1 MNKIKSLLQYQ
12 KEIIEGFFVSAV
24 GSWALCSIIRG
35 AYRHINDVNF
45 GGATN
50 IAVVI
55 CLFVIGMALMAM
67 LYIHK
72 DSMAKLAMFAFVYL
86 FVILCACQGYSVSWG
101 DASYYNQIG
110 NVSFQTVLCV
120 IAVLAFM
127 YVKED
132 IFNIFAK
139 IHLTKKETWIVVAVI
154 GVLFFAFIGVVTV
167 YRYLTYSN
175 TTFDFGIFAQMYEYM
190 KQKGTISTTVERNK
204 LLSHFAVHFSP
215 IFYIALP
222 IYFIFDNAITVQL
235 IQAFMV
241 AIPVIPIL
249 LLCKHHK
256 LSNQMAIAVSLIY
269 VLYPATAG
277 GTFYDI
283 HENCFITFFLLM
295 LAWAVEKKK
304 NVAAVIFAI
313 LSLMVKEDAPVYVFI
328 LGIFF
333 LFSKK
338 DKKRG
343 VILIVA
349 SAIYFAMATAIVNSY
364 GLGIQEYRF
373 GNLYFTQD
381 GGLIQVFETLLANPG
396 YAISQIIRNT
406 NDNSMDKIGYI
417 ISMLVP
423 VAAVLFTT
431 GKKYSR
437 YILLLPFIIIN
448 LLPTYLYMHDITF
461 QYDFSVIAL
470 MMYAII
476 LNIADMDINRAKKL
490 ATVSVIC
497 ASVMF
502 MGSIYQKAPYYVSR
516 YNADK
521 ATYQGL
527 NKALDMVPEDASV
540 CASGFLVPHLSK
552 NLILYDQ
559 NHLESDI
566 YTDYLVVDARYDSEK
581 EKFSNIIA
589 SGKYEVVYNVDGLIT
604 IYKRTSN

>member
-50 IAVVI
+50 IAIVI

-86 FVILCACQGYSVSWG
+86 FGILCACQGYTVSWG
-101 DASYYNQIG
+101 DASYYNRIG
-110 NVSFQTVLCV
+110 NVCFQTVLCV

-154 GVLFFAFIGVVTV
+154 GVLLFAFIGVVTV

-175 TTFDFGIFAQMYEYM
+175 STFDFGIFAQMYEYM

-269 VLYPATAG
+269 ALYPATAG

-283 HENCFITFFLLM
+283 HENCFLTFFLL
-295 LAWAVEKKK
+295 LTIYFVEKKK
-304 NVAAVIFAI
+304 DIPAI
-313 LSLMVKEDAPVYVFI
+313 ICMLLVFFVKEDAAAYIMIVGAY
-328 LGIFF
+328 F
-333 LFSKK
+333 LFSRR

-343 VILIVA
+343 IIMIIL
-349 SAIYFAMATAIVNSY
+349 SAIYFVVALSVVNSY
-364 GLGIQEYRF
+364 GLGVLDNRF
-373 GNLYFTQD
+373 ANLYAD
-381 GGLIQVFETLLANPG
+381 PNGGLGQVFKTIIANPA
-396 YAISQIIRNT
+396 YVIAQMISNADAT
-406 NDNSMDKIGYI
+406 GMDKIQYLLLMI
-417 ISMLVP
+417 VPMATMLF
-423 VAAVLFTT
+423 AT

-437 YILLLPFIIIN
+437 YILMAPFLVFN
-448 LLPTYLYMHDITF
+448 VFTTYLYLHDVGF
-461 QYDFSVIAL
+461 QYNFGVIAL
-470 MMYAII
+470 FMYLSIM
-476 LNIADMDINRAKKL
+476 NISEMDYKK
-490 ATVSVIC
+490 ARTVAGISVIC
-497 ASVMF
+497 TSIMFLGTTYPRINYYGEKYSTDKAKIEKINKGIEMVPRTASV
-502 MGSIYQKAPYYVSR
+502 AV
-516 YNADK
+516 
-521 ATYQGL
+521 
-527 NKALDMVPEDASV
+527 
-540 CASGFLVPHLSK
+540 SGFFMPHLSK
-552 NLILYDQ
+552 NLDVYDQ
-559 NHLESDI
+559 TYLEEVKE
-566 YTDYLVVDARYDSEK
+566 TEYLVVDERGQGEK
-581 EKFSNIIA
+581 EKFDEVLA
-589 SGKYEVVYNVDGLIT
+589 TGKYELIYHEDNLISVYH
-604 IYKRTSN
+604 KKQ

>member
-50 IAVVI
+50 IAIVI

-101 DASYYNQIG
+101 DASYYNRIG
-110 NVSFQTVLCV
+110 NVCFQTVLCV

-154 GVLFFAFIGVVTV
+154 GVLLFAFIGVVTV

-175 TTFDFGIFAQMYEYM
+175 STFDFGIFAQMYEYM

-269 VLYPATAG
+269 ALYPATAG

-283 HENCFITFFLLM
+283 HENCFLTFFLL
-295 LAWAVEKKK
+295 LTIYFVEKKK
-304 NVAAVIFAI
+304 DIPAI
-313 LSLMVKEDAPVYVFI
+313 ICMLLVFFVKEDAAAYIMIVGAY
-328 LGIFF
+328 F
-333 LFSKK
+333 LFSRR

-343 VILIVA
+343 IIMIIL
-349 SAIYFAMATAIVNSY
+349 SAIYFVVALSVVNSY
-364 GLGIQEYRF
+364 GLGVLDNRF
-373 GNLYFTQD
+373 ANLYAD
-381 GGLIQVFETLLANPG
+381 PNGGLGEVFKTIIANPA
-396 YAISQIIRNT
+396 YVIAQMISNADAT
-406 NDNSMDKIGYI
+406 GMDKIQYLLLMI
-417 ISMLVP
+417 VPMATMLF
-423 VAAVLFTT
+423 AT

-437 YILLLPFIIIN
+437 YILMAPFLVFN
-448 LLPTYLYMHDITF
+448 VFTTYLYLHDVGF
-461 QYDFSVIAL
+461 QYNFGVIAL
-470 MMYAII
+470 FMYLSIM
-476 LNIADMDINRAKKL
+476 NISEMDYKK
-490 ATVSVIC
+490 ARTVAGISVIC
-497 ASVMF
+497 TSIMFLGTTYPRINYYGEKYSTDKAKIEKINKGIEMVPRTASV
-502 MGSIYQKAPYYVSR
+502 AV
-516 YNADK
+516 
-521 ATYQGL
+521 
-527 NKALDMVPEDASV
+527 
-540 CASGFLVPHLSK
+540 SGFFMPHLSK
-552 NLILYDQ
+552 NLDVYDQ
-559 NHLESDI
+559 TYLEEVKE
-566 YTDYLVVDARYDSEK
+566 TEYLVVDERGQGEK
-581 EKFSNIIA
+581 EKFDEVLA
-589 SGKYEVVYNVDGLIT
+589 TGKYELIYHEDNLISVYH
-604 IYKRTSN
+604 KKQ

>member
-50 IAVVI
+50 IAIVI

-101 DASYYNQIG
+101 DASYYNRIG
-110 NVSFQTVLCV
+110 NVCFQTVLCV

-154 GVLFFAFIGVVTV
+154 GVLLFAFIGVVTV

-175 TTFDFGIFAQMYEYM
+175 STFDFGIFAQMYEYM

-269 VLYPATAG
+269 ALYPATAG

-283 HENCFITFFLLM
+283 HENCFLTFFLL
-295 LAWAVEKKK
+295 LTIYFVEKKK
-304 NVAAVIFAI
+304 DIPAI
-313 LSLMVKEDAPVYVFI
+313 ICMLLVFFVKEDAAAYIMIVGAY
-328 LGIFF
+328 F
-333 LFSKK
+333 LFSRR

-343 VILIVA
+343 IIMIIL
-349 SAIYFAMATAIVNSY
+349 SAIYFVVALSVVNSY
-364 GLGIQEYRF
+364 GLGVLDNRF
-373 GNLYFTQD
+373 ANLYAD
-381 GGLIQVFETLLANPG
+381 PNGGLGQVFKTIIANPA
-396 YAISQIIRNT
+396 YVIAQMISNADAT
-406 NDNSMDKIGYI
+406 GMDKIQYLLLMI
-417 ISMLVP
+417 VPMATMLF
-423 VAAVLFTT
+423 AT

-437 YILLLPFIIIN
+437 YILMAPFLVFN
-448 LLPTYLYMHDITF
+448 VFTTYLYLHDVGF
-461 QYDFSVIAL
+461 QYNFGVIAL
-470 MMYAII
+470 FMYLSIM
-476 LNIADMDINRAKKL
+476 NISEMDYKK
-490 ATVSVIC
+490 ARTVAGISVIC
-497 ASVMF
+497 TSIMFLGTTYPRINYYGEKYSTDKAKIEKINKGIEMVPRTASV
-502 MGSIYQKAPYYVSR
+502 AV
-516 YNADK
+516 
-521 ATYQGL
+521 
-527 NKALDMVPEDASV
+527 
-540 CASGFLVPHLSK
+540 SGFFMPHLSK
-552 NLILYDQ
+552 NLDVYDQ
-559 NHLESDI
+559 TYLEEVKE
-566 YTDYLVVDARYDSEK
+566 TEYLVVDERGQGEK
-581 EKFSNIIA
+581 EKFDEVLA
-589 SGKYEVVYNVDGLIT
+589 TGKYELIYHEDNLISVYH
-604 IYKRTSN
+604 KKQ

>member
-45 GGATN
+45 GGTTN

-110 NVSFQTVLCV
+110 NVCFQTVLCV

-175 TTFDFGIFAQMYEYM
+175 STFDFGIFAQMYEYM

-241 AIPVIPIL
+241 AIPVIPIV

-256 LSNQMAIAVSLIY
+256 LSNQMAIAV
-269 VLYPATAG
+269 
-277 GTFYDI
+277 
-283 HENCFITFFLLM
+283 
-295 LAWAVEKKK
+295 
-304 NVAAVIFAI
+304 
-313 LSLMVKEDAPVYVFI
+313 APVYVFI

-476 LNIADMDINRAKKL
+476 LNIADMDVNRAKKL

-566 YTDYLVVDARYDSEK
+566 YTDYLVVDARYDTEK

>member
-50 IAVVI
+50 IAIVI

-86 FVILCACQGYSVSWG
+86 FVILCACQGYTVSWG
-101 DASYYNQIG
+101 DASYYNRIG
-110 NVSFQTVLCV
+110 NVCFQTVLCV

-154 GVLFFAFIGVVTV
+154 GALLFAFIGVVTV

-175 TTFDFGIFAQMYEYM
+175 STFDFGIFAQMYEYM

-269 VLYPATAG
+269 ALYPATAG

-283 HENCFITFFLLM
+283 HENCFLTFFLL
-295 LAWAVEKKK
+295 LTIYFVEKKK
-304 NVAAVIFAI
+304 DIPAI
-313 LSLMVKEDAPVYVFI
+313 ICMLLVFFVKEDAAAYIMIVGAY
-328 LGIFF
+328 F
-333 LFSKK
+333 LFSRR

-343 VILIVA
+343 IIMIIL
-349 SAIYFAMATAIVNSY
+349 SAIYFVVALSVVNSY
-364 GLGIQEYRF
+364 GLGVLDNRF
-373 GNLYFTQD
+373 ANLYAD
-381 GGLIQVFETLLANPG
+381 PNGGLGQVFKTIIANPA
-396 YAISQIIRNT
+396 YVIAQMISNADAT
-406 NDNSMDKIGYI
+406 GMDKIQYLLLMI
-417 ISMLVP
+417 VPMATMLF
-423 VAAVLFTT
+423 AT

-437 YILLLPFIIIN
+437 YILMAPFLVFN
-448 LLPTYLYMHDITF
+448 VFTTYLYLHDVGF
-461 QYDFSVIAL
+461 QYNFGVIAL
-470 MMYAII
+470 FMYLSIM
-476 LNIADMDINRAKKL
+476 NISEMDYKK
-490 ATVSVIC
+490 ARTVAGISVIC
-497 ASVMF
+497 TSIMFLGTTYPRINYYGEKYSTDKAKIEKINKGIEMVPRTASV
-502 MGSIYQKAPYYVSR
+502 AV
-516 YNADK
+516 
-521 ATYQGL
+521 
-527 NKALDMVPEDASV
+527 
-540 CASGFLVPHLSK
+540 SGFFMPHLSK
-552 NLILYDQ
+552 NLDVYDQ
-559 NHLESDI
+559 TYLEEVKE
-566 YTDYLVVDARYDSEK
+566 TEYLVVDERGQGEK
-581 EKFSNIIA
+581 EKFDEVLA
-589 SGKYEVVYNVDGLIT
+589 TGKYELIYHEDNLISVYH
-604 IYKRTSN
+604 KKQ

>member
-50 IAVVI
+50 IAIVI

-101 DASYYNQIG
+101 DASYYNRIG
-110 NVSFQTVLCV
+110 NVCFQTVLCV

-154 GVLFFAFIGVVTV
+154 GVLLFAFIGVVTV

-175 TTFDFGIFAQMYEYM
+175 STFDFGIFAQMYEYM

-269 VLYPATAG
+269 ALYPATAG

-283 HENCFITFFLLM
+283 HENCFLTFFLL
-295 LAWAVEKKK
+295 LTIYFVEKKK
-304 NVAAVIFAI
+304 DIPAI
-313 LSLMVKEDAPVYVFI
+313 ICMLLVFFVKEDAAAYIMIVGAY
-328 LGIFF
+328 F
-333 LFSKK
+333 LFSRR

-343 VILIVA
+343 IIMIIL
-349 SAIYFAMATAIVNSY
+349 SAIYFVVALSVVNSY
-364 GLGIQEYRF
+364 GLGVLDNRF
-373 GNLYFTQD
+373 ANLYAD
-381 GGLIQVFETLLANPG
+381 PNGGLGQVFKTIIANPA
-396 YAISQIIRNT
+396 YVFAQMISNADAT
-406 NDNSMDKIGYI
+406 GMDKIQYLLLMI
-417 ISMLVP
+417 VPMATMLF
-423 VAAVLFTT
+423 AT

-437 YILLLPFIIIN
+437 YILMAPFLVFN
-448 LLPTYLYMHDITF
+448 VFTTYLYLHDVGF
-461 QYDFSVIAL
+461 QYNFGVIAL
-470 MMYAII
+470 FMYLSIM
-476 LNIADMDINRAKKL
+476 NISEMDYKK
-490 ATVSVIC
+490 ARTVAGISVIC
-497 ASVMF
+497 TSIMFLGTTYPRINYYGEKYSTDKAKIEKINKGIEMVPRTASV
-502 MGSIYQKAPYYVSR
+502 AV
-516 YNADK
+516 
-521 ATYQGL
+521 
-527 NKALDMVPEDASV
+527 
-540 CASGFLVPHLSK
+540 SGFFMPHLSK
-552 NLILYDQ
+552 NLDVYDQ
-559 NHLESDI
+559 TYLEEVKE
-566 YTDYLVVDARYDSEK
+566 TEYLVVDERGQGEK
-581 EKFSNIIA
+581 EKFDEVLA
-589 SGKYEVVYNVDGLIT
+589 TGKYELIYHEDNLISVYH
-604 IYKRTSN
+604 KKQ